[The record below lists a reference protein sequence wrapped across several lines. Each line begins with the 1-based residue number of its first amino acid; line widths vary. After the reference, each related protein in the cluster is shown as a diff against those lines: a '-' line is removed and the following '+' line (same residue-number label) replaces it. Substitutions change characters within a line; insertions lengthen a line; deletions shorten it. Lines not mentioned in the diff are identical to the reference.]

1 MAKDAIWSVVGT
13 TGFRGREAS
22 LLLIK
27 GLQDHRQV
35 NCCSLQKI
43 IQVDLLTET
52 IMQEFFR
59 NIFVTLRQFPNV
71 YFFLTI

>member
-13 TGFRGREAS
+13 TGFRGREAP

-59 NIFVTLRQFPNV
+59 NIFVTLGQCPNV